1 MATEGRVTAGS
12 TATSALESADF
23 VHIVTRADGDG
34 LAAAG
39 LLART
44 LSHRETPFQV
54 TTGRTIADRTTRLT
68 AANRRDSRS
77 VAVAIGPH
85 DADDGADQLVNL
97 ETRDRPA
104 SLAAAELARDLGT
117 TPDPLLTLAGTVAA
131 GLEPGAGETEW
142 LLEAALERSLL
153 ERRPGVAVPTADV
166 IDGLAHTAFCRAPWS
181 GDVAAVEAALE
192 NVETD
197 DVDADGHRTI
207 GSVVALDVV
216 GAEDATDQAA
226 NSLARFL
233 HPYAIATGAEDVPGA
248 DVAPQGDRER
258 PFTTLGG
265 YADVLTATAAVEPAT
280 GVALAMG
287 HDARTPALDAW
298 RRRGKRAHVAL
309 DGASTGRYD
318 GLYVLGVDEAP
329 LETVARLALT
339 YRSPE
344 PAVLA
349 VGTDGAAIATREP
362 RQLGSTLEAIARDLE
377 LGGAYDVGRR
387 GGILEYDGDC
397 ADEAIIATVREHL

>member
-1 MATEGRVTAGS
+1 MATEGRVAAGS

-23 VHIVTRADGDG
+23 VHIVTLADGDG

-68 AANRRDSRS
+68 ADDRRDTRS
-77 VAVAIGPH
+77 VAIAIGPH
-85 DADDGADQLVNL
+85 DVDDGADELVSL
-97 ETRDRPA
+97 ETHDRPA
-104 SLAAAELARDLGT
+104 SLAAAELARDLGS

-142 LLEAALERSLL
+142 LLEAALEKSLL
-153 ERRPGVAVPTADV
+153 ERRPGVAVPTTDV

-181 GDVAAVEAALE
+181 GDVAAVRTALE
-192 NVETD
+192 DVETNEL
-197 DVDADGHRTI
+197 DADGHRTI

-216 GAEDATDQAA
+216 GAEDAIDQAA
-226 NSLARFL
+226 ASLARFL
-233 HPYAIATGAEDVPGA
+233 HPYAIKIGA
-248 DVAPQGDRER
+248 DDDRER
-258 PFTTLGG
+258 SFATLGG
-265 YADVLTATAAVEPAT
+265 YADVLEATAAVEPAT

-287 HDARTPALDAW
+287 HDARKPALDAW
-298 RRRGKRAHVAL
+298 QRRGKRAHVAL

-329 LETVARLALT
+329 LETVARLALA

-344 PAVLA
+344 STVLV

-377 LGGAYDVGRR
+377 LGGAYDVGHR
-387 GGILEYDGDC
+387 GGILEHDGER
-397 ADEAIIATVREHL
+397 ADEAIIAAVREHL